1 MLSVNSIKNY
11 FTSTSEIGGR
21 IKYLFDFYP
30 KNIYLY
36 KLAFR
41 HKSAAKVN
49 ADGHRISNER
59 LEFLGDAILGAIV
72 ADILFKKYPY
82 ASEGFL
88 TEMRSK
94 IVSRAQLNSLAL
106 KLGFKEL
113 IETEI
118 PHKNLGKSIY
128 GDAFE
133 AFVGAVYLDQG
144 YKFTREILLKY
155 IINSHFDIDQLEVTE
170 VNYKSKL
177 IIWSQKN
184 KKTLEFKVDN
194 ETIENKIK
202 TYHVGLYIEGTKQT
216 KAVSTSIKKAEQL
229 AAEAFMNKLPDEE
242 SKA

>member
-1 MLSVNSIKNY
+1 MTSIKQY
-11 FTSTSEIGGR
+11 FSSTSEIGGR
-21 IKYLFDFYP
+21 IKYLFDFHP

-36 KLAFR
+36 ELAFR

-49 ADGHRISNER
+49 TEGRKISNER
-59 LEFLGDAILGAIV
+59 LEFLGDAILGAVI

-82 ASEGFL
+82 ENEGFL

-94 IVSRAQLNSLAL
+94 IVSRTQLNSLAL

-113 IETEI
+113 IETDI

-133 AFVGAVYLDQG
+133 AFIGAVYLDQG
-144 YKFTREILLKY
+144 FRFTREIILRY
-155 IINSHFDIDQLEVTE
+155 IINNHFDIDQLEVTE

-184 KKTLEFKVDN
+184 KKLIEFKV
-194 ETIENKIK
+194 EGELIENRTKI
-202 TYHVGLYIEGTKQT
+202 YNIALYVEGKKQE
-216 KAVSTSIKKAEQL
+216 KSSSTSIKKAEQL
-229 AAEAFMNKLPDEE
+229 AAEMFMNKLQDEE
-242 SKA
+242 SKT